1 MFTYVQEHSEELHI
15 HPKQIGVWV
24 CSAGGPSSLTAVLRS
39 TPDWLKCIVSYYA
52 LMDLHGLREHFGE
65 KADLIE
71 QFSAT
76 NHLKNISS
84 PLPPMLVVRADM
96 DRPVFNESID
106 RFVQEA
112 KLLGHAITF
121 INHPNG
127 QHAFDI
133 LDDDE
138 TSRQIIKDTLVF
150 MKDAVTS
157 VD

>member
-1 MFTYVQEHSEELHI
+1 
-15 HPKQIGVWV
+15 
-24 CSAGGPSSLTAVLRS
+24 
-39 TPDWLKCIVSYYA
+39 
-52 LMDLHGLREHFGE
+52 MDLHGLREHFGE